1 MFPNWLEI
9 PSPNSRGNWSD
20 QVERNKKVSC
30 QSSRENRLPR
40 ANIFFF
46 RKPSSFQ
53 QKFSLSESKKESK
66 KVNVTEPKFGNLIS
80 LTFNF
85 SLITIP
91 EIISNT
97 YWVTRIILGKVLGR
111 KIWFLAEKKKKKSI
125 LLTAEDECSYYTKM
139 NKSSQ
144 G

>member
-20 QVERNKKVSC
+20 QVERDKKVSC

-80 LTFNF
+80 LTFKF

-111 KIWFLAEKKKKKSI
+111 KIWFLAEKNKTKSL